1 MGKPVDRLN
10 WRPIISDGAMVTN
23 SIAALV
29 THITEAERNWIPKV
43 VGGKETSQNRPDEF
57 ATVVENAD
65 ELKNC

>member
-1 MGKPVDRLN
+1 
-10 WRPIISDGAMVTN
+10 MVTN